1 MTHKVFTEERHQKM
15 LDFINSR
22 ERVKVEDLAKHFN
35 VTETTIRRDLITL
48 EKMGFIYR
56 AHGGAFKREQQSIW
70 QLISLQTRLSQYAE
84 EKERIALQ
92 VSLLIRDGE
101 SLMIDGGSTTV
112 KVTQKL
118 CERKNLLVVTNA
130 LTIGELFAGS
140 NSNKVILTGG
150 ELLRETNALTGNA
163 AEYVISKYRADK
175 AIIGVSGLIP
185 SEGCFAAIP
194 NEGAVK
200 NLMLQNSREKI
211 IVTDSSKI
219 GVQAF
224 YFFYDIK
231 NIDILVTD
239 KNIKK
244 EDLSNLKKAGVEV
257 FVV

>member
-1 MTHKVFTEERHQKM
+1 MTHKDFTEERHQKM
-15 LDFINSR
+15 LDFINSK

-48 EKMGFIYR
+48 ENMGFVYR

-70 QLISLQTRLSQYAE
+70 QLTSLQTRLSQRE
-84 EKERIALQ
+84 DEKERIALQ
-92 VSLLIRDGE
+92 VSQLVRDGE
-101 SLMIDGGSTTV
+101 SLMIDGGSTTI

-118 CERKNLLVVTNA
+118 CEKKNLLVVTNA

-140 NSNKVILTGG
+140 NSNKVIITGG
-150 ELLRETNALTGNA
+150 ELLKETNTLTGNA
-163 AEYVISKYRADK
+163 AEYMISQYRSDK

-194 NEGAVK
+194 NEGVVK
-200 NLMLQNSREKI
+200 NMMLHNSRERI
-211 IVTDSSKI
+211 VVTDSSKI
-219 GVQAF
+219 GAQAF

-231 NIDILVTD
+231 NITILVTD
-239 KNIKK
+239 RNIKK